1 MSLSLATREKETTV
15 LTWYDRILDFVRDL
29 LRFAIAG
36 TAVTVVQ
43 STTYIAFVDLGW
55 SGPVVAGV
63 VAFLA
68 GTVVS
73 FAVHY
78 RWTFRST
85 RRVPNAAWRFGV
97 ARLAGLA
104 VNTGGIA
111 LVTEVL
117 ALSHYWGLA
126 VMLLV
131 TPLTVFTI
139 SKYWAFHDV
148 DRHGRVRER

>member
-1 MSLSLATREKETTV
+1 MAWHEHVVDYL
-15 LTWYDRILDFVRDL
+15 RDL
-29 LRFAIAG
+29 LRFAVAG

-43 STTYIAFVDLGW
+43 SATYVGCVDLGLT
-55 SGPVVAGV
+55 GPVVAGV
-63 VAFLA
+63 IAFLL

-78 RWTFRST
+78 RWTFRSS
-85 RRVPNAAWRFGV
+85 RRVRHAAWRFGV
-97 ARLAGLA
+97 ARLAGLG
-104 VNTGGIA
+104 VNTGGIW
-111 LVTEVL
+111 LVTKAL

-139 SKYWAFHDV
+139 AKFWAFRDAPHY
-148 DRHGRVRER
+148 RREPVEA

>member
-1 MSLSLATREKETTV
+1 M
-15 LTWYDRILDFVRDL
+15 TWYDWILDFVRDL
-29 LRFAIAG
+29 VRFAIAG

-43 STTYIAFVDLGW
+43 STTYLAFVDLGW
-55 SGPVVAGV
+55 SGPVVAGI

-117 ALSHYWGLA
+117 ALNHYWGLA

-139 SKYWAFHDV
+139 SKFWAFHDV
-148 DRHGRVRER
+148 DRHGRGRES